1 MNCTVLN
8 FSFGQTLVSAGHRVR
23 LATHEKFRQVV
34 REHGLEF
41 YPIASNPEDLMTFM
55 VKNGGVFPSIS
66 SIMQG
71 DLEKKRRDI
80 SNILLSTWHACTF
93 DDDET
98 RAPFTAEV
106 IIANPPSFGH
116 VHCAQKLQIPL
127 HMMFTMPW
135 SATIAFPHAFCNV
148 DYARMSKEKMNLFS
162 YRIMDAFVSRFL
174 SFIISI
180 SCLIIDMVWYT

>member
-127 HMMFTMPW
+127 HIMFTMPW
-135 SATIAFPHAFCNV
+135 TPTSSFPHPLVNV
-148 DYARMSKEKMNLFS
+148 DYSKGSLERVNMLS
-162 YRIMDAFVSRFL
+162 YTAIEMFVSF
-174 SFIISI
+174 ISI
-180 SCLIIDMVWYT
+180 KRNIRSFFFIHFV